1 MHLYTHIHHH
11 KVLDSCIPLIC
22 YLLPSLRQGA
32 VVLADDVTLFPDD
45 VATYLDFVRD
55 PANGFVTATLPLGDG
70 IEYSVK
76 L

>member
-1 MHLYTHIHHH
+1 M
-11 KVLDSCIPLIC
+11 
-22 YLLPSLRQGA
+22 PSLRQGA

-45 VATYLDFVRD
+45 VTSYLDFVCN
-55 PANGFVTATLPLGDG
+55 PANGFVTVTLPLGDG